1 MKKKSILSLLFLSV
15 LLLLFYSCNEKKTAK
30 EDRII
35 SQFFKEG
42 DRIAFVGNS
51 ITNMGMFHHNIYLY
65 HVTRFPDKPL
75 EMYNLG
81 VSGDVTTGVLNR
93 MEDDIMINNPTHAVI
108 MLGMNDVQRYL
119 YGNENNSDDEIL
131 KQRREAVDLYKKN
144 LDSII
149 NIFLSKKVKVILERP
164 SIYDQTADL
173 PETNLY
179 GVNDVLGECALYI
192 DTLGQKYHL
201 PIVDYYGIM
210 NRINLEIQKKDPAAT
225 LTGSDRIHPGETGHF
240 IMAYQFLKTEG
251 VPKYVSKIVIDAG
264 KLKNTHGSDNCEV
277 GEIKKNGNAIEFSI
291 KENALPFPVKRDQ
304 QEAAKLVPFMNEMN
318 VELLKV
324 NGLVSGQYTLKIDNI
339 PVGDFTAQ
347 QLNKGINLA
356 GYANTPQYKQSEKVL
371 KKFNELWDMEGRLRG
386 MKFIEYM
393 DDYKNCPNKSDMRFV
408 ENYLDSTFN
417 RYTDPYYK
425 NQLKKYIS
433 NKPKEEEMLKVSEQ
447 IRKEVYDLAKTKKH
461 IYSLHL
467 K

>member
-1 MKKKSILSLLFLSV
+1 MKKKSILSLLSLSV
-15 LLLLFYSCNEKKTAK
+15 FLLLFYSCIEKKTAK
-30 EDRII
+30 EDKII

-51 ITNMGMFHHNIYLY
+51 ITHMGMFHHNIYLY
-65 HVTRFPDKPL
+65 HVTRFPDEPL

-210 NRINLEIQKKDPAAT
+210 NRINLEIQKQDATAT
-225 LTGSDRIHPGETGHF
+225 LTGQDRIHPGETGHF

-264 KLKNTHGSDNCEV
+264 KLKNTHDSDNCEV
-277 GEIKKNGNAIEFSI
+277 GEIKKNGNTIEFSI
-291 KENALPFPVKRDQ
+291 KENALPFPVKKDQ

-347 QLNKGINLA
+347 LLNKGINLA

-461 IYSLHL
+461 IYTLHL